1 MGGIERSCQAE
12 RPEQVEVLA
21 QLYLARIH
29 DLDFEH
35 PLPHFESTDQ
45 HPRWIAASELTPIA
59 AKTRSLLREALDGR
73 LFCRLE
79 AAFATRPNR
88 PLVTN
93 YRNRRAEE
101 ELDRWLEDPV
111 EVERDGTGPVKENVL
126 ECWRRLEHQ
135 GDYRIIPKA
144 VRVLFAM
151 PSPSCQIERDF
162 GISGNMVTPQR
173 TSLADHNVDMCS
185 FLNRNKDFVDLLQCV
200 ATPKGD
206 HHLHTSK
213 SFVYAVDEDMDVGLE
228 DIPSDLLAE
237 FMSSTS
243 LRDEWGG

>member
-1 MGGIERSCQAE
+1 
-12 RPEQVEVLA
+12 
-21 QLYLARIH
+21 
-29 DLDFEH
+29 
-35 PLPHFESTDQ
+35 
-45 HPRWIAASELTPIA
+45 
-59 AKTRSLLREALDGR
+59 
-73 LFCRLE
+73 
-79 AAFATRPNR
+79 
-88 PLVTN
+88 
-93 YRNRRAEE
+93 
-101 ELDRWLEDPV
+101 
-111 EVERDGTGPVKENVL
+111 
-126 ECWRRLEHQ
+126 
-135 GDYRIIPKA
+135 
-144 VRVLFAM
+144 M